1 MRMLDGFEGAADLT
15 GDLVKGMNVQKIER
29 RGFRSPAGE
38 GRVLARAQNLPAH
51 EHGVAV
57 RE

>member
-1 MRMLDGFEGAADLT
+1 MLDGFEGAADLT